1 MVDAEENEPM
11 ETVVK
16 AVANA
21 VEEALAVEEAV
32 AAVFGAAP
40 ADDLG
45 GCMYFATVLREAL
58 RSALIQ
64 DGLSRGL
71 HETTKAL
78 EKGQA
83 LLCIK
88 AENCNDDEYKK
99 YVQALCEE
107 HQIPFL
113 TVPDNKH
120 LGKYAGFCKLDDKG
134 KKREVDQCSYIALK
148 DWGKKGLTIDFVN
161 ERIKK
166 SFVSR
171 TSNSHSDCTQQHAV
185 GHVHQ
190 LLQVEQQ
197 GRLTSTP
204 T

>member
-1 MVDAEENEPM
+1 MVNDVEENEPM
-11 ETVVK
+11 DAVAK

-21 VEEALAVEEAV
+21 VEEGLAIEEAV
-32 AAVFGAAP
+32 AAVFGPAP

-45 GCMYFATVLREAL
+45 GRMYFATVLREAL

-113 TVPDNKH
+113 TVPNNMRF
-120 LGKYAGFCKLDDKG
+120 GKYAGFFKLDDKG
-134 KKREVDQCSYIALK
+134 NKRKVDQCYFVVINN
-148 DWGKKGLTIDFVN
+148 WGKKVLTLDLVN

-166 SFVSR
+166 IFESR
-171 TSNSHSDCTQQHAV
+171 TSNSRPDCSQQHAV
-185 GHVHQ
+185 GQVRQ
-190 LLQVEQQ
+190 RLQ
-197 GRLTSTP
+197 G
-204 T
+204 